1 MASKRTQSI
10 KTHDWLQ
17 ANVVSLLCERK
28 RPGKRAAWHDREAES
43 DGCARWR
50 LVRRRMRQREN
61 HTSYHKSLKHKQR
74 QYERIRKER
83 NREDG
88 APVYRQRAHST
99 PRHSRR
105 AELRWLLKHTRQRN
119 GREEGLKA
127 ERSQMAAQ
135 EPDAATEWPRRNR
148 RRLNPPEGESA
159 PRRRPHKEKNHLTP

>member
-17 ANVVSLLCERK
+17 ADVVSLLCERK

-50 LVRRRMRQREN
+50 LVRQRMRQREN

-148 RRLNPPEGESA
+148 RR
-159 PRRRPHKEKNHLTP
+159 PRKEKNHLTP

>member
-17 ANVVSLLCERK
+17 ADVVSLLCERE

-119 GREEGLKA
+119 GREE
-127 ERSQMAAQ
+127 
-135 EPDAATEWPRRNR
+135 T
-148 RRLNPPEGESA
+148 EGESA
-159 PRRRPHKEKNHLTP
+159 PEGGHTKKRIT

>member
-1 MASKRTQSI
+1 MQLPFAPCEAEGLSSRTDPEGRAHGAIGILIRRKWVADVFSKKMASNRTQSI

-17 ANVVSLLCERK
+17 ADVVSLLCERE

-119 GREEGLKA
+119 GCKRV
-127 ERSQMAAQ
+127 
-135 EPDAATEWPRRNR
+135 
-148 RRLNPPEGESA
+148 
-159 PRRRPHKEKNHLTP
+159 